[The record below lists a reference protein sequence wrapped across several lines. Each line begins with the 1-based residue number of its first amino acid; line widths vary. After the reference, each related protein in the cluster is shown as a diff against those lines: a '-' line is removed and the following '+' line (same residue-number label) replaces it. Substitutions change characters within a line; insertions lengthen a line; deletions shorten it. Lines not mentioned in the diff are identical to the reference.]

1 MKHKILPIISAVL
14 ILSSCSTAY
23 KSTQTPD
30 DVYYSPATGV
40 EEKETAKTN
49 KQNDRYE
56 NYVSSNDDRYLRMK
70 VHNYRVWSAIDDYSY
85 WYDSRYDFSSCAPSR
100 FDMWNRYAYGYN
112 YNYYNGNI
120 FYRGGWYGSYRPSP
134 VNYVIGYKNPKTT
147 IGSNSGSYLTA
158 YKNTN
163 YNNSNYNYNLK
174 SGYNNSNN
182 TGGSFGSLV
191 RQVFSSSSSNNSST
205 SSNTSWDRPA
215 RTFTPSTNTSSSS
228 TSTPA
233 TSSSAGGSSGGY
245 GSTGSSSST
254 PRATR
259 Q

>member
-1 MKHKILPIISAVL
+1 MKHKILPIISAVF

-30 DVYYSPATGV
+30 DVYYSPTTGI
-40 EEKETAKTN
+40 EEKETAKAS

-56 NYVSSNDDRYLRMK
+56 TYVSSNDDRYLRMK
-70 VHNYRVWSAIDDYSY
+70 VHNYQVWSGIDDYAY

-100 FDMWNRYAYGYN
+100 FDLWNRYSYGYN
-112 YNYYNGNI
+112 YNYYNGFI
-120 FYRGGWYGSYRPSP
+120 YYFGGWNGYYRPTP
-134 VNYVIGYKNPKTT
+134 VAYVIGYKNPKTNV
-147 IGSNSGSYLTA
+147 GSNSGSYLTA
-158 YKNTN
+158 YKNSN
-163 YNNSNYNYNLK
+163 YNNSNFNAKTNP
-174 SGYNNSNN
+174 YNN
-182 TGGSFGSLV
+182 GSFGSLV
-191 RQVFSSSSSNNSST
+191 RQVFSSPSNNNSNS

-215 RTFTPSTNTSSSS
+215 RTFTPSTNTS
-228 TSTPA
+228 TSTPT

-245 GSTGSSSST
+245 SSTGSSSST